1 MSKTRLGSDSSS
13 MKTRSEGS
21 SVGVAPSVD
30 IEALVSTACQKAIE
44 VLKIELLKTFSDI
57 TARLESVERR
67 LSVMDQTTL
76 DHGTALND
84 LSTRVMDIQI
94 TLDNATTATATIGTT
109 DCVQKEI
116 ESVRSEARA
125 AICAANDVEQYGR
138 RNNVR
143 IRGLAIRKDEDCR
156 SMVIAFLKEKLQVDV
171 TTEDIEAAHIL
182 PSRPELGDNA
192 SQPSSQGLQQR
203 GPPVIIVRFWERD
216 LRDQVLRS
224 RRRLKKTRFAIIEDL
239 TALNAKTLS
248 RISKDPNVVTAWSWS
263 GKVHA
268 LTKTGNKVTV
278 RPFQSLL

>member
-1 MSKTRLGSDSSS
+1 MSKTRTGSESSA
-13 MKTRSEGS
+13 MKTRSEGG

-30 IEALVSTACQKAIE
+30 IEALVNTACQKAVE
-44 VLKIELLKTFSDI
+44 VLKSELLKTFSDI

-84 LSTRVMDIQI
+84 LSTRVMDIQR
-94 TLDNATTATATIGTT
+94 TLDNATTTATIT
-109 DCVQKEI
+109 DSVQKEI

-125 AICAANDVEQYGR
+125 AICATNDVEQYGR

-143 IRGLAIRKDEDCR
+143 IRGLAVRKDEDCR
-156 SMVIAFLKEKLQVDV
+156 STVIAFLKEKLQVDV

-182 PSRPELGDNA
+182 PSRPELSDNA
-192 SQPSSQGLQQR
+192 DVSQPSSQGPQQR

-216 LRDQVLRS
+216 LRDHVLRN

-239 TALNAKTLS
+239 TALNAKTLT
-248 RISKDPNVVTAWSWS
+248 RVSKDPNVATAWTWS

-268 LTKTGNKVTV
+268 ITKSGDKLTVK
-278 RPFQSLL
+278 PFQSLH